1 MTLRIQDLSLNIKV
15 FCISLIAV
23 LIVIGIAGTGT
34 YFYSRIEDSNLL
46 KNQIGTIEKNV
57 IEAMVAEKIWLQF
70 FSPESKKSFDEKVD
84 RIESDIKSLKTGNDS
99 SGYRDFI
106 GKAEEL
112 LARYKNEYDGI
123 GKNHEI
129 HQSLKQ
135 EMVKPLH
142 FADGLLASILKK
154 MIDRQSNLQM
164 EGEDLTA
171 VEMEFTN
178 IVRECRIVFLQM
190 QNIQQQFI
198 STGDKKFIDDF
209 NRLASGDVK
218 VTVDN
223 VVAFADT
230 LEDKSHI
237 DTASKVGTAINE
249 FKGYVEKSL
258 ALTAEQTSTVQRLS
272 ATGTQIVTI
281 FRGFLDQLNQS
292 IDDEKQMAVTAVISI
307 VILGMIVLFSG
318 TFFLLRN
325 MVLKPIGSV
334 MGFAEKL
341 RLGDLSARLDMNRMD
356 EIGRMGAAL
365 DEVVADLNIKAGIAD
380 AISEGDLM
388 QDVQSASRQDVLGN
402 ALAKMLGNLNDIVG
416 NILFSV
422 SQVNT
427 SAGQVSDSSQSLSQG
442 ATEQASSL
450 EEITS
455 SMTEI
460 GNQAKT
466 NAENAKQ
473 ANNLAASTQSSS
485 QKGVDKMKMLMS
497 AMEGISESSKEIGKI
512 IKTIDDIAFQT
523 NLLALNAAVEAARA
537 GKHGKGFAVVA
548 QEVRT
553 LASRSAKAAQE
564 TSDLIEGS
572 GKKVAE
578 GSNIAEETSKALSE
592 ISESIT
598 TVVDLVSEIAAASN
612 EQAQGVSQVNQG
624 LSQIDGVTQ
633 QNAANA
639 EQVSSAAAILSSQA
653 AEVNELLSQFK
664 LKNQNIRSETDNK
677 NPVLDVPRIPYDR
690 PEPPATAQ
698 RAWGKPEQ
706 G

>member
-1 MTLRIQDLSLNIKV
+1 MALRIQDLSLNIKV

-34 YFYSRIEDSNLL
+34 YFYARIEDNNRL

-70 FSPESKKSFDEKVD
+70 FSPESKKSFDEKVG

-106 GKAEEL
+106 EKADEL
-112 LARYKNEYDGI
+112 LARYKNECDGI
-123 GKNHEI
+123 EKNHEV

-154 MIDRQSNLQM
+154 MIDRQSGLQM

-230 LEDKSHI
+230 LEDKSYI

-422 SQVNT
+422 SQVNA

-460 GNQAKT
+460 SNQAKT
-466 NAENAKQ
+466 NAENARQ

-497 AMEGISESSKEIGKI
+497 AMEGISKSSREIGKI

-639 EQVSSAAAILSSQA
+639 EQASSAAAILSSQA
-653 AEVNELLSQFK
+653 AEVRELLSQFK
-664 LKNQNIRSETDNK
+664 LKNQNIRSETDNN
-677 NPVLDVPRIPYDR
+677 NPVPDVPRIPYVR

-698 RAWGKPEQ
+698 GAWGKPEA
-706 G
+706 